1 MVFKHALTTKLNN
14 ESQTVIMGMRA
25 KAIEASGKYD
35 CTTGI
40 EKYKVIIARHF
51 KYKTWMLAY
60 TFT

>member
-1 MVFKHALTTKLNN
+1 
-14 ESQTVIMGMRA
+14 MGMRA